1 MTARVE
7 GGRELRRTLRKAG
20 LDMKNLTAVNKRAAA
35 TVVRAALPATPRR
48 GGALAQSVRA
58 GATQRAGIVRAG
70 RKAMPYAGPIHWGW
84 PARGIAPQPWLM
96 TAAKATEPVWF
107 RQYENEI
114 KDLLKSVK
122 GLK

>member
-1 MTARVE
+1 MTARVA

-20 LDMKNLTAVNKRAAA
+20 LDMKQLTAVNRRAAE

-48 GGALAQSVRA
+48 SGALAQSVRA

-84 PARGIAPQPWLM
+84 PARGIEPQPWLQN
-96 TAAKATEPVWF
+96 AAQATEPVWF
-107 RQYENEI
+107 QQYENEI
-114 KDLLKSVK
+114 KNLLRSVK